1 MSTTGITEYKTAMR
15 LAATTIG
22 ARAAAATRKAG
33 ADITRDAK
41 TLAPVD
47 TGNLRASIGMETTG
61 DGRAGVMTVAVGPT
75 AAYGAYVEHGTSR
88 MAAQP
93 FLAPATQ
100 RHVPGWQAA
109 LEHIAK
115 GGLT

>member
-1 MSTTGITEYKTAMR
+1 MIVNGVLQYRTAMR
-15 LAATTIG
+15 LASATVG
-22 ARAAAATRKAG
+22 VRAAAATRKSG

-47 TGNLRASIGMETTG
+47 TGNLRASVGTEVSG
-61 DGRAGVMTVAVGPT
+61 DGRRGVMTVSVGPT
-75 AAYGAYVEHGTSR
+75 AAYGAYVEQGTSR

-93 FLAPATQ
+93 YLAPATQ

-109 LEHIAK
+109 LEHVAK